1 MPLLI
6 TQNTPLRI
14 SRKYSLLN
22 FNTAVNKLLF
32 LKDVKAIHQLSD
44 LVELSNIQ
52 KKMRIKIR
60 SPTGTQV
67 LTFTPEAT
75 VSSLLEEIRS
85 KTSLSGDL
93 DIKFGYPP
101 KALILKEHPSD
112 TLLKDLPIKLE
123 GEQLIISES
132 GGGTIRGSGSGVV
145 KKSEG
150 TTIESGNAGVYVPQ
164 SSTGS
169 RSDVPFS
176 FSGQGSASLNS
187 STNNPPL
194 TLSRSL
200 KPKINKDDPPD
211 VPLKNGRGT
220 IVLRVMED
228 DNSCL
233 FRAISV
239 STLEAPR
246 TNVY

>member
-1 MPLLI
+1 
-6 TQNTPLRI
+6 
-14 SRKYSLLN
+14 
-22 FNTAVNKLLF
+22 
-32 LKDVKAIHQLSD
+32 
-44 LVELSNIQ
+44 
-52 KKMRIKIR
+52 MRIKIR

-67 LTFTPEAT
+67 LTFPPEAT

-85 KTSLSGDL
+85 KTSLLGDL

-101 KALILKEHPSD
+101 KALILKEHSSD

-123 GEQLIISES
+123 GEQLIISEG

-145 KKSEG
+145 KKSERI
-150 TTIESGNAGVYVPQ
+150 TIESGNPGVYAPP
-164 SSTGS
+164 SSVGP
-169 RSDVPFS
+169 RSDTPFS
-176 FSGQGSASLNS
+176 FSGQGSGSLNS
-187 STNNPPL
+187 STNKPPL
-194 TLSRSL
+194 ALSRSL

-239 STLEAPR
+239 SGPRAAPR
-246 TNVY
+246 TGSS